1 MSEIMSTRMRTK
13 AFSLF
18 VSINWGCN
26 LVIGVLTLPG
36 EGICLFCN
44 DNIVMMMCYFAAAID
59 LLGGTKSSMDDD
71 EVGTTYTSHPD
82 NNPMTTSCFH
92 HRFDRPTFC
101 VVI

>member
-1 MSEIMSTRMRTK
+1 
-13 AFSLF
+13 
-18 VSINWGCN
+18 
-26 LVIGVLTLPG
+26 
-36 EGICLFCN
+36 
-44 DNIVMMMCYFAAAID
+44 MCYFAAAID

-82 NNPMTTSCFH
+82 NNPMTTSCFQ